1 MSYNLGL
8 PSLWEPRR
16 GRSWWGKPVRAPCL
30 YRQIHR
36 IAMAGFVCPR
46 CLF

>member
-1 MSYNLGL
+1 VGA
-8 PSLWEPRR
+8 PS
-16 GRSWWGKPVRAPCL
+16 RAKL
-30 YRQIHR
+30 VGEAGSGASLSRQIHR